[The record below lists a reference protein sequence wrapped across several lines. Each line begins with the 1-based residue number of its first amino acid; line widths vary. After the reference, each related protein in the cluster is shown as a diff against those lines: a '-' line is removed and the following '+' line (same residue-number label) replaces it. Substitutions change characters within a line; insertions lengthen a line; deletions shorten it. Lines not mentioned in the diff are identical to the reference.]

1 MNESA
6 EIVVPQLFTFS
17 ELAATVLKLLWTWRS
32 VFVLMIIGG
41 VIMFVTNTKLKN
53 KEEANRRRRS
63 NRR

>member
-1 MNESA
+1 MTEQS

-17 ELAATVLKLLWTWRS
+17 ELAATVIKLLWAWRS

-53 KEEANRRRRS
+53 KEEANRQRRS